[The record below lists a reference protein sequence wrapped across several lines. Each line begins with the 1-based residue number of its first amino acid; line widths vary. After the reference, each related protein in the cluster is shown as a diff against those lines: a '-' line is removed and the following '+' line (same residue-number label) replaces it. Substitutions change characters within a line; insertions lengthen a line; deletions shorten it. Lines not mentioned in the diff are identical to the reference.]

1 MLYLWLSGGELYLAP
16 ILSSLLVIG
25 KCGGEEYLIG
35 KPENLLAGK
44 SALEKLWL
52 TIKYIPLFSLTAFFR
67 VGAGVIKVIAMSR
80 CFLFRLEISEKCK
93 KNVKSQVMG
102 PYSTSINPLSPTFF
116 FFVIWIWCPPQQ
128 HHHRC

>member
-1 MLYLWLSGGELYLAP
+1 MLYLWLSGGELYTAH

-25 KCGGEEYLIG
+25 KCSAEEYLTG

-52 TIKYIPLFSLTAFFR
+52 TVKYIPLFSLTAFFR

-80 CFLFRLEISEKCK
+80 CFIFRLEISEK
-93 KNVKSQVMG
+93 
-102 PYSTSINPLSPTFF
+102 F
-116 FFVIWIWCPPQQ
+116 
-128 HHHRC
+128 